1 MTRGRFLVVV
11 ATMWVKYGPEVAED
25 LVSASAAQGFAGS
38 SVDFSLDSFQ
48 VRGRD
53 VR

>member
-1 MTRGRFLVVV
+1 MVV
-11 ATMWVKYGPEVAED
+11 ATMWVEYGPEVAED
-25 LVSASAAQGFAGS
+25 LVSASVAQGFAGS
-38 SVDFSLDSFQ
+38 SVDLSLYSFQ